1 MDKSSILLLKSS
13 KLFISSVIEDAI
25 LEKKFITVKESVE
38 RNHYK
43 LLFIN
48 ISVVRSSIGE
58 VIESIRLVLYIS
70 FLQHGI
76 YF

>member
-25 LEKKFITVKESVE
+25 LEKKFITVQESVE
-38 RNHYK
+38 KNHYK

-48 ISVVRSSIGE
+48 IPVVPYYRRG
-58 VIESIRLVLYIS
+58 Y
-70 FLQHGI
+70 
-76 YF
+76 